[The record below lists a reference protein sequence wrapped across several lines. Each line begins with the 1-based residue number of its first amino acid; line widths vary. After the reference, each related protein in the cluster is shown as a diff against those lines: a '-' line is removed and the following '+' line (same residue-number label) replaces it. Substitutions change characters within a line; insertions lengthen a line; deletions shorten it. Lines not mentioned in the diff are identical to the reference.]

1 MTYWLKLWFHMT
13 IRYMF
18 YDVVARFLSDD
29 NGTFNL
35 INDTFPNA
43 NDKITAGN
51 DRIAFSNN
59 NICVGINTF

>member
-1 MTYWLKLWFHMT
+1 
-13 IRYMF
+13 MF

-29 NGTFNL
+29 NGSFNL

-51 DRIAFSNN
+51 DRITFSNK